1 VLDLGQREDHPT
13 LVQTMVVNGRVMPLA
28 ISPDRRYL
36 YAALRSAPHAVW
48 CGAIDP
54 VHGTLRPVQTG
65 PLVDSMAYLSIDR
78 SGRYLFAASYGGSK
92 ISVNAIRPDSVVD
105 PVPLAVVPTRKNAH
119 AIATDPSNAFL
130 FVSCLGD
137 DVILQYRFDA
147 ATGQITPNEPSA
159 VTTRKAAGPRHFV
172 FHPTRAVVYGVNEL
186 DGSVNTYQIEN
197 TGVLTLLASQTVMPD
212 GFRGIPWAADIHLT
226 PNGRFLY
233 TSERTSSTLAAF
245 RIDSDSGALTPIDH
259 YETEPQPR
267 GFAIDPE
274 GTRLLAVGE
283 MSGCLSTYE
292 IDQSTGALRPM
303 SRLNVEEGP
312 NWVEIIPLPVRGGHA
327 QGEGRP
333 RPDPRPA

>member
-119 AIATDPSNAFL
+119 AIA
-130 FVSCLGD
+130 
-137 DVILQYRFDA
+137 
-147 ATGQITPNEPSA
+147 
-159 VTTRKAAGPRHFV
+159 
-172 FHPTRAVVYGVNEL
+172 
-186 DGSVNTYQIEN
+186 
-197 TGVLTLLASQTVMPD
+197 GVLTLLASQTVMPD

-226 PNGRFLY
+226 PNGRLLY

-245 RIDSDSGALTPIDH
+245 RFEGDSGALTPIDH
-259 YETEPQPR
+259 CETEPQPR
-267 GFAIDPE
+267 EFAIDPE

-283 MSGCLSTYE
+283 MTGGLTTYE

-303 SRLNVEEGP
+303 SRLNV
-312 NWVEIIPLPVRGGHA
+312 
-327 QGEGRP
+327 GEGRP